1 MRLCRLAHEGDD
13 IVLALRNRDCGGQD
27 AVDTRTLGVCRADT
41 GVGDYH
47 APNLTWG
54 KRNVKLRFPMAG
66 PQTATPPPSPA
77 PSSAPSPRAQLIHI
91 EVDRR
96 LGHEWDEWNGRPLPG
111 GGDFSA
117 APGLFFRFAALTVA
131 AATGALAL
139 LLYLIGPR
147 LGTLWP
153 LLPRILWSVLGL
165 FAVLQSLYLS
175 VIAAAFYSGRSLL
188 PERLLERGPYL
199 QLMNY
204 TSLVARAFGKRDWVE
219 HAAIDIYNTLA
230 ERRGRRV
237 GKGELLVLIP
247 RCLSKQAL
255 DGVLEIAGRYE
266 VPVFVATRGQLAR
279 RVIRER
285 RPRAVVA
292 VACERDM
299 MTGLRDVAGKLP
311 VLGLTMQLPNGPC
324 RDAAIDLGQME
335 RWVQG
340 LVVAAPV
347 PEHTK
352 R

>member
-1 MRLCRLAHEGDD
+1 M
-13 IVLALRNRDCGGQD
+13 
-27 AVDTRTLGVCRADT
+27 
-41 GVGDYH
+41 
-47 APNLTWG
+47 
-54 KRNVKLRFPMAG
+54 KLRFPMAK
-66 PQTATPPPSPA
+66 
-77 PSSAPSPRAQLIHI
+77 AQLIHI

-117 APGLFFRFAALTVA
+117 APGLFFRFAALTIA
-131 AATGALAL
+131 AMTAAVAL
-139 LLYLIGPR
+139 LLYLVGPR
-147 LGTLWP
+147 LGGLWRPLPTTLWI
-153 LLPRILWSVLGL
+153 LLGVLT
-165 FAVLQSLYLS
+165 AVQGVYLGVLAVS
-175 VIAAAFYSGRSLL
+175 FYAGRNLL

-199 QLMNY
+199 KLMSY
-204 TSLVARAFGKRDWVE
+204 TSLLARGFGKRDWVE
-219 HAAIDIYNTLA
+219 HAAIDVYNALA
-230 ERRGRRV
+230 ERRGRKV

-255 DGVLEIAGRYE
+255 DGVLEVAGRYE

-324 RDAAIDLGQME
+324 RDASIDLEQME
-335 RWVQG
+335 KWVQG
-340 LVVAAPV
+340 LVGRAAPQQQ
-347 PEHTK
+347 PEPAPAP
-352 R
+352 

>member
-1 MRLCRLAHEGDD
+1 LDQRDDVGWSLGNGYGSGDNA
-13 IVLALRNRDCGGQD
+13 IHPGTFCVGGAD
-27 AVDTRTLGVCRADT
+27 AGI
-41 GVGDYH
+41 GQEH
-47 APNLTWG
+47 SSNLTPMNH
-54 KRNVKLRFPMAG
+54 NVKLRSSMA
-66 PQTATPPPSPA
+66 
-77 PSSAPSPRAQLIHI
+77 RAQLIHI

-117 APGLFFRFAALTVA
+117 PPGLFFRFAALTIVA
-131 AATGALAL
+131 ATAAIAL

-147 LGTLWP
+147 LRGLWRPLPSVQWIALATLAA
-153 LLPRILWSVLGL
+153 LS
-165 FAVLQSLYLS
+165 ALYLGVLAVS
-175 VIAAAFYSGRSLL
+175 YYSGRNLL
-188 PERLLERGPYL
+188 PERLMERGLYL
-199 QLMNY
+199 KLMNY

-219 HAAIDIYNTLA
+219 HAAIDVYNTLA
-230 ERRGRRV
+230 LRRGRKV

-255 DGVLEIAGRYE
+255 DGVLEIAGRYD

-324 RDAAIDLGQME
+324 RDAVIDLEQME
-335 RWVQG
+335 KWVQG
-340 LVVAAPV
+340 LVAS
-347 PEHTK
+347 
-352 R
+352 

>member
-1 MRLCRLAHEGDD
+1 
-13 IVLALRNRDCGGQD
+13 
-27 AVDTRTLGVCRADT
+27 
-41 GVGDYH
+41 
-47 APNLTWG
+47 
-54 KRNVKLRFPMAG
+54 VKLRFPMP
-66 PQTATPPPSPA
+66 PQTATPPQSSTPA
-77 PSSAPSPRAQLIHI
+77 PRAQLIHI

-96 LGHEWDEWNGRPLPG
+96 LGHEWDEWNGGPLPG

-117 APGLFFRFAALTVA
+117 APGLFFRFAALTIA
-131 AATGALAL
+131 AVTGAVAL

-147 LGTLWP
+147 LGTLSP
-153 LLPRILWSVLGL
+153 LLPRILWIVIAL
-165 FAVLQSLYLS
+165 FAVVQWLYLS
-175 VIAAAFYSGRSLL
+175 VLAASFYSGRNLL

-204 TSLVARAFGKRDWVE
+204 TSLVARGFGQRDWVE
-219 HAAIDIYNTLA
+219 HAAIDVYNTLA

-335 RWVQG
+335 KWVQG
-340 LVVAAPV
+340 LVA
-347 PEHTK
+347 K
-352 R
+352 S

>member
-1 MRLCRLAHEGDD
+1 M
-13 IVLALRNRDCGGQD
+13 
-27 AVDTRTLGVCRADT
+27 T
-41 GVGDYH
+41 
-47 APNLTWG
+47 APQSTA
-54 KRNVKLRFPMAG
+54 PPAP
-66 PQTATPPPSPA
+66 PQPPPST
-77 PSSAPSPRAQLIHI
+77 RAQLIHI

-96 LGHEWDEWNGRPLPG
+96 LGHEWDEWNGKPLPH

-117 APGLFFRFAALTVA
+117 PPGLFFRFAALTVV
-131 AATGALAL
+131 AATAAMAL
-139 LLYLIGPR
+139 LLYLVGPR
-147 LGTLWP
+147 LGAVWP
-153 LLPRILWSVLGL
+153 PLPGILWIAL
-165 FAVLQSLYLS
+165 AVLTGLQTLYLS
-175 VIAAAFYSGRSLL
+175 LLAASYYSGKNLL

-204 TSLVARAFGKRDWVE
+204 TSLIARGFGRRDWVE
-219 HAAIDIYNTLA
+219 HAAIDVYNTLA

-324 RDAAIDLGQME
+324 RDATIDLDQME

-340 LVVAAPV
+340 LVAEQKPQGAP
-347 PEHTK
+347 TD
-352 R
+352 

>member
-1 MRLCRLAHEGDD
+1 M
-13 IVLALRNRDCGGQD
+13 
-27 AVDTRTLGVCRADT
+27 
-41 GVGDYH
+41 
-47 APNLTWG
+47 
-54 KRNVKLRFPMAG
+54 
-66 PQTATPPPSPA
+66 
-77 PSSAPSPRAQLIHI
+77 
-91 EVDRR
+91 DRR
-96 LGHEWDEWNGRPLPG
+96 LGHEWDEWNGRPLPNR
-111 GGDFSA
+111 GDFSA
-117 APGLFFRFAALTVA
+117 APSLFFGFAGLTIA
-131 AATGALAL
+131 AGMGIVAL

-147 LGTLWP
+147 LGSLWRP
-153 LLPRILWSVLGL
+153 MPQVQWIALGVLAGL
-165 FAVLQSLYLS
+165 AWLYWAVLVLS
-175 VIAAAFYSGRSLL
+175 YYSGRNLL
-188 PERLLERGPYL
+188 PERLMERGLYL
-199 QLMNY
+199 KLMNF
-204 TSLVARAFGKRDWVE
+204 TSLLARVVGKRDWVE

-324 RDAAIDLGQME
+324 RDASIDLAQME
-335 RWVQG
+335 KWVQG
-340 LVVAAPV
+340 LVS
-347 PEHTK
+347 K
-352 R
+352 S

>member
-1 MRLCRLAHEGDD
+1 M
-13 IVLALRNRDCGGQD
+13 
-27 AVDTRTLGVCRADT
+27 
-41 GVGDYH
+41 
-47 APNLTWG
+47 
-54 KRNVKLRFPMAG
+54 
-66 PQTATPPPSPA
+66 
-77 PSSAPSPRAQLIHI
+77 
-91 EVDRR
+91 
-96 LGHEWDEWNGRPLPG
+96 GHEWDEWNGRPLPG

-219 HAAIDIYNTLA
+219 HAAIAIYNTLA

-340 LVVAAPV
+340 LVAAAPV

>member
-1 MRLCRLAHEGDD
+1 
-13 IVLALRNRDCGGQD
+13 
-27 AVDTRTLGVCRADT
+27 
-41 GVGDYH
+41 
-47 APNLTWG
+47 
-54 KRNVKLRFPMAG
+54 MAA
-66 PQTATPPPSPA
+66 PQTATPPSQA
-77 PSSAPSPRAQLIHI
+77 PRAQLIHI

-117 APGLFFRFAALTVA
+117 APGLFFRFAALTLA
-131 AATGALAL
+131 ALAAGAAF
-139 LLYLIGPR
+139 LLYLVAPR
-147 LGTLWP
+147 LVTLSPP
-153 LLPRILWSVLGL
+153 LARDLWLVLAAALGL
-165 FAVLQSLYLS
+165 ATLYLIVLVAS
-175 VIAAAFYSGRSLL
+175 FYGGRNLL
-188 PERLLERGPYL
+188 PERLMERGPYL

-204 TSLVARAFGKRDWVE
+204 ASLIARGFGKRDWVE

-324 RDAAIDLGQME
+324 RDAAIDLDQME
-335 RWVQG
+335 KWVQG
-340 LVVAAPV
+340 LVA
-347 PEHTK
+347 TS
-352 R
+352 

>member
-1 MRLCRLAHEGDD
+1 
-13 IVLALRNRDCGGQD
+13 
-27 AVDTRTLGVCRADT
+27 
-41 GVGDYH
+41 
-47 APNLTWG
+47 
-54 KRNVKLRFPMAG
+54 
-66 PQTATPPPSPA
+66 
-77 PSSAPSPRAQLIHI
+77 
-91 EVDRR
+91 VDRR

-117 APGLFFRFAALTVA
+117 PPRLFFRFAALTVA
-131 AATGALAL
+131 AVTGIGAL

-147 LGTLWP
+147 LGALSRPLPQVLW
-153 LLPRILWSVLGL
+153 LVL
-165 FAVLQSLYLS
+165 
-175 VIAAAFYSGRSLL
+175 AAAAALQWLYVGVLATSFYTGRNLL

-204 TSLVARAFGKRDWVE
+204 TSLLARAFGTRDWVE

-324 RDAAIDLGQME
+324 RDAAIDLEQME
-335 RWVQG
+335 KWVQG
-340 LVVAAPV
+340 LVTQSKPQSTPTA
-347 PEHTK
+347 
-352 R
+352 

>member
-1 MRLCRLAHEGDD
+1 
-13 IVLALRNRDCGGQD
+13 
-27 AVDTRTLGVCRADT
+27 
-41 GVGDYH
+41 
-47 APNLTWG
+47 
-54 KRNVKLRFPMAG
+54 MAK
-66 PQTATPPPSPA
+66 
-77 PSSAPSPRAQLIHI
+77 AQLIHI

-96 LGHEWDEWNGRPLPG
+96 LGHEWDEWNGQPLPR
-111 GGDFSA
+111 GGDFSSP
-117 APGLFFRFAALTVA
+117 PGLFFKYAALTIGAGA
-131 AATGALAL
+131 AAVAL

-147 LGTLWP
+147 LATFSP
-153 LLPRILWSVLGL
+153 LLRTALW
-165 FAVLQSLYLS
+165 AVLAVLAAAQWLYL
-175 VIAAAFYSGRSLL
+175 ILLAASFYGGRNLL
-188 PERLLERGPYL
+188 PERLMERGPYL

-204 TSLVARAFGKRDWVE
+204 TSLLARVFGKRDWVE
-219 HAAIDIYNTLA
+219 HAAIDVYNTMA

-324 RDAAIDLGQME
+324 RDASIDLDQME
-335 RWVQG
+335 KWVQG
-340 LVVAAPV
+340 LVS
-347 PEHTK
+347 K
-352 R
+352 S

>member
-1 MRLCRLAHEGDD
+1 M
-13 IVLALRNRDCGGQD
+13 
-27 AVDTRTLGVCRADT
+27 T
-41 GVGDYH
+41 
-47 APNLTWG
+47 APQ
-54 KRNVKLRFPMAG
+54 K
-66 PQTATPPPSPA
+66 A
-77 PSSAPSPRAQLIHI
+77 PSQPRAQLIHI

-96 LGHEWDEWNGRPLPG
+96 LGHEWDEWNGKPLPG

-117 APGLFFRFAALTVA
+117 APGLFFRFALLTLATATAALS
-131 AATGALAL
+131 L
-139 LLYLIGPR
+139 LLYLVGPR
-147 LGTLWP
+147 LGTLWTP
-153 LLPRILWSVLGL
+153 LPRILWITL
-165 FAVLQSLYLS
+165 AVLAALTSLYLGML
-175 VIAAAFYSGRSLL
+175 AASYYGRRNLL
-188 PERLLERGPYL
+188 PERLMERGPYL

-204 TSLVARAFGKRDWVE
+204 TSLLARAFGQRDWVE
-219 HAAIDIYNTLA
+219 HAAIDVYNTMA

-324 RDAAIDLGQME
+324 RDAAIDLDQME
-335 RWVQG
+335 KWVQG
-340 LVVAAPV
+340 LVSQGKPQRAP
-347 PEHTK
+347 TA
-352 R
+352 

>member
-1 MRLCRLAHEGDD
+1 M
-13 IVLALRNRDCGGQD
+13 
-27 AVDTRTLGVCRADT
+27 
-41 GVGDYH
+41 
-47 APNLTWG
+47 
-54 KRNVKLRFPMAG
+54 KLRFLMAA
-66 PQTATPPPSPA
+66 PQAA
-77 PSSAPSPRAQLIHI
+77 APRAQLIHI

-96 LGHEWDEWNGRPLPG
+96 LGHEWDEWNGRPLPR

-117 APGLFFRFAALTVA
+117 EPGLFFRFAALTIVA
-131 AATGALAL
+131 ATAAVAL

-147 LGTLWP
+147 LAALWAP
-153 LLPRILWSVLGL
+153 LPRVLWIALASLGGLQALYLGL
-165 FAVLQSLYLS
+165 V
-175 VIAAAFYSGRSLL
+175 AASYYSRRNLL

-199 QLMNY
+199 QLMNF
-204 TSLVARAFGKRDWVE
+204 TSLIARAFGRRDWVE
-219 HAAIDIYNTLA
+219 HAAIDVYNTLA
-230 ERRGRRV
+230 VRRGRTV
-237 GKGELLVLIP
+237 GRGELLVLIP

-324 RDAAIDLGQME
+324 RDATIDLEQME
-335 RWVQG
+335 KWVRG
-340 LVVAAPV
+340 LVADGEPEQAPRS
-347 PEHTK
+347 T
-352 R
+352 

>member
-1 MRLCRLAHEGDD
+1 MA
-13 IVLALRNRDCGGQD
+13 
-27 AVDTRTLGVCRADT
+27 
-41 GVGDYH
+41 
-47 APNLTWG
+47 APHTT
-54 KRNVKLRFPMAG
+54 V
-66 PQTATPPPSPA
+66 PPA
-77 PSSAPSPRAQLIHI
+77 PRAQLIHI

-96 LGHEWDEWNGRPLPG
+96 LGHEWDEWNGKPLPR

-117 APGLFFRFAALTVA
+117 APGLFFRFALLTVT
-131 AATGALAL
+131 AATAAVAI

-147 LGTLWP
+147 LAALWRPLPNVLWITL
-153 LLPRILWSVLGL
+153 
-165 FAVLQSLYLS
+165 AVLAGAKALYLS
-175 VIAAAFYSGRSLL
+175 LLAASYYGGKNLL

-204 TSLVARAFGKRDWVE
+204 TSLIARGFGKRDWVE
-219 HAAIDIYNTLA
+219 HAAIDVYNTLA

-324 RDAAIDLGQME
+324 RDAAIDLDQME
-335 RWVQG
+335 KWVQG
-340 LVVAAPV
+340 LVAEKKP
-347 PEHTK
+347 
-352 R
+352 

>member
-1 MRLCRLAHEGDD
+1 
-13 IVLALRNRDCGGQD
+13 
-27 AVDTRTLGVCRADT
+27 
-41 GVGDYH
+41 
-47 APNLTWG
+47 
-54 KRNVKLRFPMAG
+54 MA
-66 PQTATPPPSPA
+66 PQTSTPS
-77 PSSAPSPRAQLIHI
+77 PSSAPPAPRAQLIHI

-96 LGHEWDEWNGRPLPG
+96 LGHEWDEWNGQPLPR

-117 APGLFFRFAALTVA
+117 APGLFFRFAAVTLAVA
-131 AATGALAL
+131 TAAVAL

-153 LLPRILWSVLGL
+153 LLPRILWTVLAL
-165 FAVLQSLYLS
+165 FAVVQWLYLG
-175 VIAAAFYSGRSLL
+175 VVAAAFYSGRNLL

-204 TSLVARAFGKRDWVE
+204 TSLVARVFGKRDWVE
-219 HAAIDIYNTLA
+219 HAAIDVYNTLA
-230 ERRGRRV
+230 GRRGRKV

-299 MTGLRDVAGKLP
+299 MTGLRDVAGRLP

-324 RDAAIDLGQME
+324 RDATIDLGQME

-340 LVVAAPV
+340 LVAAAPARGR
-347 PEHTK
+347 TK
-352 R
+352 Q

>member
-1 MRLCRLAHEGDD
+1 
-13 IVLALRNRDCGGQD
+13 
-27 AVDTRTLGVCRADT
+27 
-41 GVGDYH
+41 
-47 APNLTWG
+47 
-54 KRNVKLRFPMAG
+54 VKLRFPMAK
-66 PQTATPPPSPA
+66 
-77 PSSAPSPRAQLIHI
+77 AQLIHI

-96 LGHEWDEWNGRPLPG
+96 LGHEWDEWNGRPLPNS
-111 GGDFSA
+111 GDFSA
-117 APGLFFRFAALTVA
+117 APALFFRFAALTI
-131 AATGALAL
+131 ATMMAGLAL
-139 LLYLIGPR
+139 LLYLLGPR
-147 LGTLWP
+147 LAGLWQP
-153 LLPRILWSVLGL
+153 LPAVLWSVVAGFAALQWLYWGL
-165 FAVLQSLYLS
+165 LVGS
-175 VIAAAFYSGRSLL
+175 FYTGRNLL

-204 TSLVARAFGKRDWVE
+204 TSLIARGFGKRDWVE
-219 HAAIDIYNTLA
+219 HAAIDVYNTLA
-230 ERRGRRV
+230 ERRGRKV

-324 RDAAIDLGQME
+324 RDAAIDLTQME
-335 RWVQG
+335 KWVQG
-340 LVVAAPV
+340 LVGAGARRVGALGEEGERKPEQQ
-347 PEHTK
+347 PEHAPAS
-352 R
+352 

>member
-1 MRLCRLAHEGDD
+1 
-13 IVLALRNRDCGGQD
+13 
-27 AVDTRTLGVCRADT
+27 
-41 GVGDYH
+41 
-47 APNLTWG
+47 
-54 KRNVKLRFPMAG
+54 MA
-66 PQTATPPPSPA
+66 PPPTTA
-77 PSSAPSPRAQLIHI
+77 PPGSSAPPQTSPRAQLIHI

-117 APGLFFRFAALTVA
+117 APRVFFRFAALTIA

-139 LLYLIGPR
+139 LLYLVGPR
-147 LGTLWP
+147 FGTLVP
-153 LLPRILWSVLGL
+153 LVPRILWSLLAVL
-165 FAVLQSLYLS
+165 AVLQWLYLI
-175 VIAAAFYSGRSLL
+175 VLAASFYGGRNLL
-188 PERLLERGPYL
+188 PERLMERGPYL

-204 TSLVARAFGKRDWVE
+204 ASLIARVFGKRDWVE
-219 HAAIDIYNTLA
+219 HAAIDVYNTLA

-335 RWVQG
+335 QWVQG
-340 LVVAAPV
+340 LVGRDAGRREGSRKPVAEQQ
-347 PEHTK
+347 PEHAPAS
-352 R
+352 